1 MKKPLYDKMKAMF
14 PLIGHDYR
22 EIGPLEDLLYRLAL
36 GNTFTSRIVG
46 LDAVKRFR
54 QENPGCAITFKPNH
68 LSEADFIVLAVLFRT
83 NGMRV
88 VIEGGNNLFI
98 DTVDIFRDVLPGL
111 LNPAFAELAASHRMS
126 IADYLTQRGSFKV
139 FRNPITVTQPDG
151 TEVKLGRKDILSL
164 SRAYR
169 QHLVEEKEMY
179 LTFPGFSTVRSS
191 LLDLIKMDG
200 VKTGRTYTGRID
212 GFHHLPFQ
220 MDIEAAVDS
229 GVDVCIVPVNLAY
242 ERVMEDEN
250 FQELTR
256 MHEAGVDPQKIYFH
270 DMGYIIRRFCA
281 DKRKVDLSIKFGEPR
296 RVDGRALKSDMLGTK
311 IKFAAHAAASSRCS
325 RPTSTSPP
333 STSASA
339 ACPRGSCASAST
351 TCGTA
356 CVTWSGAG
364 SGGGSTCTTSWAI
377 AASCSH
383 RTRSSTAP
391 SRSSPRPKGRSPR
404 STATCSWLTTT
415 TWPRSTATTSPTSSS
430 LPRNDLV
437 FRVSCLVSWEGAYL
451 PSCNR

>member
-14 PLIGHDYR
+14 PVIGHDYHD
-22 EIGPLEDLLYRLAL
+22 IGPLEDILYRLAL
-36 GNTFTSRIVG
+36 GNTFNSRVVG

-54 QENPGCAITFKPNH
+54 QENPDCAITFKPNH
-68 LSEADFIVLAVLFRT
+68 LSEADFIVLAVLFRR

-88 VIEGGNNLFI
+88 LIEGGNNLFI

-126 IADYLTQRGSFKV
+126 IADYLCQRGSFKV
-139 FRNPITVTQPDG
+139 FRSPITVKQPDG
-151 TEVKLGRKDILSL
+151 TELKLGRKDILSL

-169 QHLVEEKEMY
+169 QHLVEAKEMY
-179 LTFPGFSTVRSS
+179 LTFPGFSAVRSS

-242 ERVMEDEN
+242 ERVMEDES

-270 DMGYIIRRFCA
+270 DMGFIIRRFCD
-281 DKRKVDLSIKFGEPR
+281 DKPKGNLSIKFGEPR
-296 RVDGRALKSDMLGTK
+296 RVDGRALKSDVLGAK
-311 IKFAAHAAASSRCS
+311 IKFAAHTAAKETFEGVMGMQPVFPANIYFSAFDERFNRMPTRVMRERIDDVRDRLRHLVWGRQRQRIDLHYVLGYSGQLLSSDE
-325 RPTSTSPP
+325 
-333 STSASA
+333 
-339 ACPRGSCASAST
+339 
-351 TCGTA
+351 
-356 CVTWSGAG
+356 
-364 SGGGSTCTTSWAI
+364 I
-377 AASCSH
+377 IN
-383 RTRSSTAP
+383 RTFQVF
-391 SRSSPRPKGRSPR
+391 SSPERPI
-404 STATCSWLTTT
+404 
-415 TWPRSTATTSPTSSS
+415 TS
-430 LPRNDLV
+430 LDGDMFVVHNHDVAMQYRNHIAHFL
-437 FRVSCLVSWEGAYL
+437 EPAKK
-451 PSCNR
+451 